1 MQPPTSEVSHTAF
14 SAQGCEARP
23 GNGNLN
29 LKPVWA
35 PVSSSESQE
44 RPSPPWP
51 FFGGSFETGFLYV
64 ALAVLDHYV
73 DQASLKLS
81 EIHLLLECCDQ
92 RRAPPHLAFF
102 CKFK

>member
-1 MQPPTSEVSHTAF
+1 MEKKKNPHNKTTKHRYKTKTKDRF
-14 SAQGCEARP
+14 
-23 GNGNLN
+23 
-29 LKPVWA
+29 
-35 PVSSSESQE
+35 
-44 RPSPPWP
+44 P
-51 FFGGSFETGFLYV
+51 FCKLVFVDRVILFCFVSFETGFLYV